1 VNAVELSDFRSFTA
15 AAARSRRVRLAL
27 LGLAIAAALAVYLTA
42 PRSTAPS
49 DPLLAKGASTVVVVD
64 VSASI
69 SWDTYA
75 RIASTLDR
83 MRRGDGRVGL
93 VLFSDTAYLAL
104 PPGTPAS
111 ELGTYERF
119 FVVKQPSQPGFQPQ
133 PPASPWTSTFS
144 AGTRIST
151 GLELALNVIRQ
162 DGLRHPRVV
171 LISDLNDD
179 TTDLESLTSA
189 GLAYRKLGIPIT
201 VAALNPA
208 PQDTQTM
215 ARLLPHGSSI
225 VNIPLS
231 TSPTARPHQHVPWRL
246 VVFAVLL
253 ALALGAALLVTQRL
267 SWATP

>member
-1 VNAVELSDFRSFTA
+1 VNAVELSDFRSFGA
-15 AAARSRRVRLAL
+15 AVVRSRRIRLVL
-27 LGLAIAAALAVYLTA
+27 LALAVAAAVAAYLAA
-42 PRSTAPS
+42 PRTTAAP

-83 MRRGDGRVGL
+83 MRRGDGKVGL

-104 PPGTPAS
+104 PPATPAS

-119 FVVKQPSQPGFQPQ
+119 FVVKQPSQPGFEPQ
-133 PPASPWTSTFS
+133 PPPSPWTSTFS

-151 GLELALNVIRQ
+151 GLELALNVIRE

-189 GLAYRKLGIPIT
+189 ALAYRKLGIPIT

-215 ARLLPHGSSI
+215 ARLLPRGGSI
-225 VNIPLS
+225 VDIPLS
-231 TSPTARPHQHVPWRL
+231 SSPTARPQQHVPWRL
-246 VVFAVLL
+246 VGLAVLL
-253 ALALGAALLVTQRL
+253 ALALGSALLVTQRL
-267 SWATP
+267 RWTTP